1 MNLDEHNL
9 NIPGWMSETDL
20 TILKTLAS
28 YVPSGANILEIGCF
42 VGRSTYALCTGK
54 KPSVKLSVVDTFEVN
69 ETYKSILDETMS
81 GDADLINDIVDIAK
95 NENSW
100 ENAFKHCL
108 PQSILDQIEINVSS
122 SYDYVL
128 PENFNDEGHFNMT
141 FIDANHSMEHVLH
154 DIKKY
159 AGRHTLLVG
168 DDFNPKK
175 LGVATALAS
184 TREILPRKLIMPA
197 GSKIWIMVPN
207 GGYWHRLFNAKI
219 IF

>member
-1 MNLDEHNL
+1 
-9 NIPGWMSETDL
+9 
-20 TILKTLAS
+20 
-28 YVPSGANILEIGCF
+28 
-42 VGRSTYALCTGK
+42 
-54 KPSVKLSVVDTFEVN
+54 
-69 ETYKSILDETMS
+69 
-81 GDADLINDIVDIAK
+81 
-95 NENSW
+95 
-100 ENAFKHCL
+100 
-108 PQSILDQIEINVSS
+108 
-122 SYDYVL
+122 
-128 PENFNDEGHFNMT
+128 
-141 FIDANHSMEHVLH
+141 MEHVLH